1 MLEREY
7 LRESLSYVLAI
18 QDVQERI
25 KFEFVETL
33 LGFMSGWLVFYHLGH
48 EIAEDAKEYMTDLQH
63 KVQKTRENFDET
75 RMKAEELKAKYMDSK
90 MKPETEFTKQGYL
103 FLMEKSKLKAFTA
116 TWSKFYCTYKKQQ
129 KLFSMLPYNQ
139 ISGRTEQPPE
149 TLTLTTCTRRASD
162 FEKRFC
168 FDLTFEQKP
177 GVTFTFQALSEED
190 RKVWLNAMDGK
201 EPTYLAPGKS
211 KSNEEYLLDDVGF
224 AFARKCIEIMEV
236 RGLEEEGL
244 YRIGGVNT
252 KITKLLT
259 LGMDRNKTEKERLQ
273 FFHDE
278 QHSDL
283 LETKTIASALKH
295 YLRNLNEPLMTYRYH
310 NGFIAAAKQ
319 ETRIQRIS
327 DVHTLVYRLPKVN
340 FEMLEIIIRHLKAV
354 SMKCHKNKM
363 SVFNLGVVFGPTL
376 LRAAEE
382 TLAAIL
388 DIKFNNVV
396 IEILIENYDLIF
408 KTSPGKASEYLSHAQ
423 TSPPEPVPRT
433 YGGYRSNRN
442 SINNTQPLM
451 RVVTRVNYT
460 DTGMSSSLQN
470 IPNGANSIY
479 QNSNNKIVK
488 NHHPIYEAK
497 PTHINQLN
505 QSTPSLAGRDVNHI
519 IAPTRELSIG
529 RDNGSGLNYLTSS
542 SPNSNHL
549 SQSPIH
555 RSGNSSLSS
564 SIHHEQSISPL
575 QSNHINNRD
584 KLLNSSRENSTS
596 LSRTPDS
603 VYVQLQSQRLN
614 ALNYSENNLVNPV
627 SSVID
632 RINSTSSS
640 NESVCSTSSLN
651 HSYTRQPPTSQQ
663 LKHLQT
669 SGSGGGGQMQTVQA
683 TTLPSYMD
691 YNSKSN
697 NYDTSQSYMPK
708 KTQRTKDIARQR
720 YNSPRD
726 NVRVRTL
733 YACMAENDGELSFE
747 PNQIITNVRQSN
759 EPGWLDGT
767 LNGKSGLI
775 PENYVE
781 VLK

>member
-1 MLEREY
+1 
-7 LRESLSYVLAI
+7 
-18 QDVQERI
+18 
-25 KFEFVETL
+25 
-33 LGFMSGWLVFYHLGH
+33 
-48 EIAEDAKEYMTDLQH
+48 
-63 KVQKTRENFDET
+63 
-75 RMKAEELKAKYMDSK
+75 
-90 MKPETEFTKQGYL
+90 
-103 FLMEKSKLKAFTA
+103 
-116 TWSKFYCTYKKQQ
+116 
-129 KLFSMLPYNQ
+129 
-139 ISGRTEQPPE
+139 
-149 TLTLTTCTRRASD
+149 
-162 FEKRFC
+162 
-168 FDLTFEQKP
+168 
-177 GVTFTFQALSEED
+177 
-190 RKVWLNAMDGK
+190 
-201 EPTYLAPGKS
+201 
-211 KSNEEYLLDDVGF
+211 
-224 AFARKCIEIMEV
+224 
-236 RGLEEEGL
+236 
-244 YRIGGVNT
+244 
-252 KITKLLT
+252 
-259 LGMDRNKTEKERLQ
+259 
-273 FFHDE
+273 
-278 QHSDL
+278 
-283 LETKTIASALKH
+283 
-295 YLRNLNEPLMTYRYH
+295 
-310 NGFIAAAKQ
+310 
-319 ETRIQRIS
+319 
-327 DVHTLVYRLPKVN
+327 
-340 FEMLEIIIRHLKAV
+340 
-354 SMKCHKNKM
+354 MKCHKNKM

-408 KTSPGKASEYLSHAQ
+408 KNSPGKASEYLSQ

-433 YGGYRSNRN
+433 YGGYRSNRS

-479 QNSNNKIVK
+479 QNSNNKMVK

-497 PTHINQLN
+497 PHINQLN
-505 QSTPSLAGRDVNHI
+505 QSTPSLARDVNHI

-529 RDNGSGLNYLTSS
+529 RDNGINYLTSS

-596 LSRTPDS
+596 VSRTPDS

-651 HSYTRQPPTSQQ
+651 HSYTRQPPPTSQ
-663 LKHLQT
+663 LKHLQN
-669 SGSGGGGQMQTVQA
+669 SGGGGGGGGGGGQMQGVPPN
-683 TTLPSYMD
+683 TLSSYLD

-697 NYDTSQSYMPK
+697 NYDTSQNYMPK

-726 NVRVRTL
+726 NV
-733 YACMAENDGELSFE
+733 
-747 PNQIITNVRQSN
+747 
-759 EPGWLDGT
+759 
-767 LNGKSGLI
+767 
-775 PENYVE
+775 
-781 VLK
+781 